1 MKQSG
6 CLPSGPQKKEVQIG
20 FLGCRITRDSTGT
33 VLCDQEK
40 YILHCMHENS
50 FVGESQAVTL
60 KPRHHL
66 PVVDEKLPD
75 EVLPEADKRKHVS
88 DCQRYIG
95 QLMWLATR
103 TRPEH
108 LSCSWHLCFHDG
120 EDS

>member
-1 MKQSG
+1 
-6 CLPSGPQKKEVQIG
+6 
-20 FLGCRITRDSTGT
+20 
-33 VLCDQEK
+33 
-40 YILHCMHENS
+40 MHENS

-60 KPRHHL
+60 KPCHHL

-103 TRPEH
+103 ICKTTRALTVHPVYGD
-108 LSCSWHLCFHDG
+108 LWDRQTLACF
-120 EDS
+120 